1 MIRARA
7 AALLVVGLALL
18 SVRAMAAEVDLSIL
32 EHTEPQQTDL
42 FG

>member
-7 AALLVVGLALL
+7 VALLVVGFALL
-18 SVRAMAAEVDLSIL
+18 SVRAVAAEVDLGLL
-32 EHTEPQQTDL
+32 EHTKPQQTDL

>member
-7 AALLVVGLALL
+7 VAILVIGFALISA
-18 SVRAMAAEVDLSIL
+18 RAVAAEGDFGLL
-32 EHTEPQQTDL
+32 EHTKPQQIDL